1 MVDRRRGVHNRL
13 GFALQL
19 TTVRSLGLL
28 LADPLDVPQ
37 AVVDYLGGQ
46 LVIADS
52 SCVARYT
59 ERRSTRFEH
68 ADEIKRVF
76 GLQDF
81 AAAEEDLERWV
92 DARAWTAG
100 DSPRAIFD
108 DAVAWLFERSV
119 LLPGVTTLARLVA
132 RGPG

>member
-1 MVDRRRGVHNRL
+1 M
-13 GFALQL
+13 
-19 TTVRSLGLL
+19 
-28 LADPLDVPQ
+28 
-37 AVVDYLGGQ
+37 DYLGGQ
-46 LVIADS
+46 LVIADP

-92 DARAWTAG
+92 DARA
-100 DSPRAIFD
+100 
-108 DAVAWLFERSV
+108 
-119 LLPGVTTLARLVA
+119 
-132 RGPG
+132 